1 MILDKIKKPNDIHK
15 IPLAEF
21 PQLADEIRSFLIESV
36 SRTGGHL
43 ASNLGV
49 VELTLALHNVLDFPD
64 DKLIWDVGHQAYT
77 HKILTGRKGEF
88 ETLRKEGGLS
98 GFPKRGESNCDSF
111 DAGHSSDSI
120 SAGLGYVHA
129 RDLLG
134 ESYHVVSVIGDGA
147 LTGGMAYEALNN
159 AAELE
164 TNFIIVLNDN
174 NMSISPNVGGMSNY
188 LSVIRTAEAY
198 TGMKISLNKAVKKIP
213 RVGTAM
219 VDAVRRTKS
228 SIKQLFIPGMLFENM
243 GLTYLGPVD
252 GHNMRQMMRLFNE
265 AKRVKGPV
273 VVHVLT
279 EKGRG
284 YEPARQNPDM
294 FHGIGP
300 FDIKTGKPTQ
310 KKVCPGYTDVFADA
324 LCQVAAE
331 EEKLVAITAAMP
343 DGTGL
348 KKFSQRFP
356 DRFFDVGIA
365 EEHAVSFAA
374 GLALG
379 GVVPVVAIYS
389 SFLQRAVDQ
398 MLHDVC
404 MQKLHVIFAVDRA
417 GLVGADG
424 ETHQGNFDISYLSMM
439 PGMTVMAP
447 KNDWELKEMLRFAV
461 KADGPVA
468 IRYPR
473 GNAYQGLQEYQ
484 AAVEMGKS
492 EVLHSG
498 CKVAVLAL
506 GSMVEICEDVCCEL
520 QKVGIDPTFVNVRFV
535 KPLDIALLD
544 QLAKNHS
551 LVVTVEE
558 NVQNGGFGQHVCGYM
573 EEHHPAVQVL
583 PVAIPD
589 RFVPHGGVDSLR
601 AQLGL
606 SANAIAEKIK
616 KISGNYSEGIR
627 E

>member
-1 MILDKIKKPNDIHK
+1 MYIETINSPEDVKKLTIEELPALAEEMRHALLTWASRHGGHFGPNFGMVEATIAMHYVFESPKDKIVYDVSHQSYPHK
-15 IPLAEF
+15 M
-21 PQLADEIRSFLIESV
+21 
-36 SRTGGHL
+36 
-43 ASNLGV
+43 
-49 VELTLALHNVLDFPD
+49 
-64 DKLIWDVGHQAYT
+64 
-77 HKILTGRKGEF
+77 LTGRKDAYLYEEHYDDVSGYTNPHESEHDF
-88 ETLRKEGGLS
+88 FTIGHTSTSVSLACGLA
-98 GFPKRGESNCDSF
+98 K
-111 DAGHSSDSI
+111 
-120 SAGLGYVHA
+120 A
-129 RDLLG
+129 RDLKG
-134 ESYHVVSVIGDGA
+134 EDGNVIAVIGDGS
-147 LTGGMAYEALNN
+147 LSGGEALEGIDY
-159 AAELE
+159 AAELGWNLIIVVNDNDMSIAENHGGLYQNLKLLRE
-164 TNFIIVLNDN
+164 TN
-174 NMSISPNVGGMSNY
+174 
-188 LSVIRTAEAY
+188 
-198 TGMKISLNKAVKKIP
+198 
-213 RVGTAM
+213 GTAPCN
-219 VDAVRRTKS
+219 
-228 SIKQLFIPGMLFENM
+228 LFKA
-243 GLTYLGPVD
+243 
-252 GHNMRQMMRLFNE
+252 MRLDYIYVNQGNDTKALVE
-265 AKRVKGPV
+265 AFQKVKNSSQPV
-273 VVHVLT
+273 VVHINTL
-279 EKGRG
+279 KGKG
-284 YEPARQNPDM
+284 YEPAEQNKEQWH
-294 FHGIGP
+294 FSGP
-300 FDIKTGKPTQ
+300 FDLETGKPLYTSNTEDYAGITRDYLL
-310 KKVCPGYTDVFADA
+310 KKMKEDSRV
-324 LCQVAAE
+324 
-331 EEKLVAITAAMP
+331 VAITS
-343 DGTGL
+343 GTPAVMGFTED
-348 KKFSQRFP
+348 KRKEAGRQFI
-356 DRFFDVGIA
+356 DVGIA

-484 AAVEMGKS
+484 TAVEMGKS

-506 GSMVEICEDVCCEL
+506 GSMVEICAEVCSEL
-520 QKVGIDPTFVNVRFV
+520 QKEGIDSTFVNVRFV
-535 KPLDIALLD
+535 KPLDTALLD
-544 QLAKNHS
+544 QLARNHS

-558 NVQNGGFGQHVCGYM
+558 NVQNGGFGQQVCGYM
-573 EEHHPAVQVL
+573 EEHHPGIQVL

-601 AQLGL
+601 VQLGL

>member
-21 PQLADEIRSFLIESV
+21 PQLAEEIRSFLIESV

-134 ESYHVVSVIGDGA
+134 ENYHVVSVIGDGA

-159 AAELE
+159 AAELK

-188 LSVIRTAEAY
+188 LSAIRTAEAY
-198 TGMKISLNKAVKKIP
+198 TGMKMSLNKAVKKIP

-356 DRFFDVGIA
+356 DRFFDDGFA

-379 GVVPVVAIYS
+379 GVIPVVAIYS

-484 AAVEMGKS
+484 TAVEMGKS

-506 GSMVEICEDVCCEL
+506 GSMVEICADVCSEL
-520 QKVGIDPTFVNVRFV
+520 QKAGIDPTFVNVRFV
-535 KPLDIALLD
+535 KPLDTALLD
-544 QLAKNHS
+544 LLARNHS

-558 NVQNGGFGQHVCGYM
+558 NVQNGGFGQQVCGYM
-573 EEHHPAVQVL
+573 EEHHPGIQVL

-601 AQLGL
+601 VQLGL

>member
-21 PQLADEIRSFLIESV
+21 PQLAEEIRSFLIESV

-134 ESYHVVSVIGDGA
+134 ENYHVVSVIGDGA

-159 AAELE
+159 AAELK

-188 LSVIRTAEAY
+188 LSAIRTAEAY
-198 TGMKISLNKAVKKIP
+198 TGMKMSLNKAVKKIP

-484 AAVEMGKS
+484 TAVEMGKS

-506 GSMVEICEDVCCEL
+506 GSMVEICADVCCEL
-520 QKVGIDPTFVNVRFV
+520 QKAGIDPTFVNVRFV
-535 KPLDIALLD
+535 KPLDTALLD
-544 QLAKNHS
+544 LLARNHS